1 MRKLEEELKEV
12 LKIINSTQDVE
23 TRLQQLQALG
33 YQIEFNWVKNGGIGT
48 VYYMK
53 RQGVYRIQIVA
64 SERCGKY
71 DKAFCIIIPTTS
83 ISQQLT
89 ETIKIR
95 NMSASKNP
103 DKDCSGQGNKNNMI
117 KNKIKGT
124 WKN

>member
-1 MRKLEEELKEV
+1 MRTLEEELKEV

-23 TRLQQLQALG
+23 TRLQELKALG

-53 RQGVYRIQIVA
+53 RQGVYRIQIAA

-83 ISQQLT
+83 ISLQLT

-103 DKDCSGQGNKNNMI
+103 DKDCSSQGNKNNMI
-117 KNKIKGT
+117 KNKIKVT

>member
-1 MRKLEEELKEV
+1 MRTLEEVLNEV
-12 LKIINSTQDVE
+12 MKIINLSNEVE
-23 TRLQQLQALG
+23 TKLQQLKASG
-33 YQIEFNWVKNGGIGT
+33 YQIDFNWVKNGGIGT

-53 RQGVYRIQIVA
+53 RQGVYRIQIAA

-95 NMSASKNP
+95 NISATKNP
-103 DKDCSGQGNKNNMI
+103 VNNCSCQGNKNNMI
-117 KNKIKGT
+117 INKIKST